1 MKGTEGGGK
10 CTVGEG
16 ISIGQIIFKSVRGET
31 GRKTEDVCRRMPQ
44 EGGDE
49 EKNENRGTGGSV
61 MKRKTATM
69 SD

>member
-1 MKGTEGGGK
+1 M
-10 CTVGEG
+10 
-16 ISIGQIIFKSVRGET
+16 R
-31 GRKTEDVCRRMPQ
+31 RKTEDVCRRMPQ

-69 SD
+69 SGGVQNACVNLRAEIVIIIVKATSSV